1 MDQVQLILSLPQG
14 AITATSLGIDGYAW
28 HRSPGSGKHYHGRS
42 ILVELATTPGGEP
55 DFTFHDEGGWRDARA
70 DTISAIAEARG
81 GKRTKTALSN
91 NAFSATP
98 VAAYRRLFLVK
109 TGGQTLELE
118 AARILATFTPS
129 TCHEHMAP
137 DEIADAIGLPRPRER
152 RPRAYMI
159 FCPTEF
165 IVLSNLTPEE
175 YVWYATH
182 RPGKIFRQVIFT
194 EIPVAEANGAAESVY
209 DEAVKDL
216 AGDRHKKT
224 KTIVTGDSINRVPL
238 QSWLGQ
244 GGDHQGGVYVGD
256 PRHVQ
261 LWRFPAVI
269 PHKWS
274 HAGG

>member
-1 MDQVQLILSLPQG
+1 MDQVQLLLSVPQG
-14 AITATSLGIDGYAW
+14 SITATSLGVDGYAW

-42 ILVELATTPGGEP
+42 ILVDLATSPGGEP
-55 DFTFHDEGGWRDARA
+55 DFTFHDEGGWRDAGA
-70 DTISAIAEARG
+70 DTVAAVAAVRG

-98 VAAYRRLFLVK
+98 VAAFRRMYLVK

-118 AARILATFTPS
+118 APRSLATFRDGA
-129 TCHEHMAP
+129 CHEGMAP
-137 DEIADAIGLPRPRER
+137 DQIAETIGLAKPAER

-182 RPGKIFRQVIFT
+182 RPGKIFRQVIFA
-194 EIPVAEANGAAESVY
+194 EIPVSEAYGAAESVY
-209 DEAVKDL
+209 EAAVKEL

-224 KTIVTGDSINRVPL
+224 KTIVTGDCINRVPF

-244 GGDHQGGVYVGD
+244 GGERVGGLYVGD
-256 PRHVQ
+256 GKGVQ
-261 LWRFPAVI
+261 VWRFPATI
-269 PHKWS
+269 PSRWER
-274 HAGG
+274 AGG

>member
-1 MDQVQLILSLPQG
+1 MDQVQLLLSLPQG
-14 AITATSLGIDGYAW
+14 SITATSLGVDGYAW

-42 ILVELATTPGGEP
+42 ILVELGTTPGGEP
-55 DFTFHDEGGWRDARA
+55 DFAFHDEGGWRDARA
-70 DTISAIAEARG
+70 DAIEAIAASRS

-98 VAAYRRLFLVK
+98 ISAFRRMFLVK

-118 AARILATFTPS
+118 RAQVLATFKAS
-129 TCHEHMAP
+129 TCNEGMAP
-137 DEIADAIGLPRPRER
+137 DQIADAIGLQRPPER
-152 RPRAYMI
+152 RPRAYMV

-194 EIPVAEANGAAESVY
+194 ELPVEEAHGAAESVY
-209 DEAVKDL
+209 AEAVKEL
-216 AGDRHKKT
+216 SGDQHKKT
-224 KTIVTGDSINRVPL
+224 KTIVTGDCINRVPL
-238 QSWLGQ
+238 QSWVGQ
-244 GGDHQGGVYVGD
+244 RGVRRGGVYVGD
-256 PRHVQ
+256 RQGVQ

-269 PHKWS
+269 PHKWD